1 MKKKIAS
8 LALLFVALLTL
19 TQAVAQTPADWEKL
33 NIGSTFFQVN
43 DMGRNGYYKQ
53 KPFAEL
59 MGTMGETLGPDC
71 ILAVGDIHHFWGVAS
86 TSDPLW
92 MTNYELIYSHPELML
107 PWYPAFGN
115 HEYRGNT
122 QAVLDY
128 SKVSR
133 RWMMPAR
140 YYTKVL
146 GNAKKGTV
154 RLVILDTSPLID
166 RYREETD
173 KYPDACKQDR
183 DAELQWLDGVLRS
196 AKEDWVIVAGH
207 HPVFADTPKNENERL
222 DMQHYLLPILRR
234 YHNVAIYTCGHIHN
248 FQHIRM
254 KGDAIDYIVNSSPA
268 LSRKKVSD
276 VEGTVYKSGVEGFT
290 VFSWNKQE
298 LRAYF
303 IDETGTPIH
312 TITKTK

>member
-1 MKKKIAS
+1 MKKAKS
-8 LALLFVALLTL
+8 LALLLLLVL
-19 TQAVAQTPADWEKL
+19 TTAASWAQTPADWKQL
-33 NIGSTFFQVN
+33 NLGTTFFQVN

-59 MGTMGETLGPDC
+59 MGTMAETLGPDC

-92 MTNYELIYSHPELML
+92 MTNFELIYTHPELML
-107 PWYPAFGN
+107 PWYPALGN

-128 SKVSR
+128 AHVSR

-146 GNAKKGTV
+146 GKAKKGTL
-154 RLVILDTSPLID
+154 RLIVIDTTPLID
-166 RYREETD
+166 SYRTD
-173 KYPDACKQDR
+173 SLKYPDACHQDR
-183 DAELQWLDGVLRS
+183 DAELQWLDGVLKT

-207 HPVFADTPKNENERL
+207 HPVYADTPKSGNERA
-222 DMQHYLLPILRR
+222 DMQRYLLPVLRK
-234 YHNVAIYTCGHIHN
+234 YNNVDVYTCGHIHN
-248 FQHIRM
+248 FQHIRHH
-254 KGDAIDYIVNSSPA
+254 DDPIDYIVSSSPA
-268 LSRKKVSD
+268 LSRKAVGD
-276 VEGTVYKSGVEGFT
+276 VEGTLFKSGKEGFT
-290 VFSWNKQE
+290 VFSWNKKE

-312 TITKTK
+312 TVKRTK

>member
-1 MKKKIAS
+1 MNIKKHIAS
-8 LALLFVALLTL
+8 LALLCIALTVA
-19 TQAVAQTPADWEKL
+19 AQTPADWEKL
-33 NIGSTFFQVN
+33 NVGETFFQVN

-59 MGTMGETLGPDC
+59 MGKMGETLGPDC

-86 TSDPLW
+86 VNDPLW
-92 MTNYELIYSHPELML
+92 MTNYELIYAHPELMI

-128 SKVSR
+128 AHVSR

-146 GNAKKGTV
+146 GDSKKGTV
-154 RLVILDTSPLID
+154 RLIILDTSPLIN
-166 RYREETD
+166 RYREESA

-183 DAELQWLDGVLRS
+183 EAELAWLAETLKN
-196 AKEDWVIVAGH
+196 AHEDWVIVAGH
-207 HPVFADTPKNENERL
+207 HPIFADTPKTENERL
-222 DMQHYLLPILRR
+222 DMQQYVLPILKKSRK
-234 YHNVAIYTCGHIHN
+234 VDIYTCGHIHN

-254 KGDAIDYIVNSSPA
+254 PGDQCDYIVNSSPA
-268 LSRKKVSD
+268 LSRKKVNNVD
-276 VEGTVYKSGVEGFT
+276 GTVFKSGAEGFT
-290 VFSWNKQE
+290 VFSWNKHE
-298 LRAYF
+298 LRAYM

-312 TITKTK
+312 TITRTK

>member
-1 MKKKIAS
+1 MNIKKHIAS
-8 LALLFVALLTL
+8 LALLCIALTVA
-19 TQAVAQTPADWEKL
+19 AQTPADWEKL
-33 NIGSTFFQVN
+33 NVGETFFQVN

-59 MGTMGETLGPDC
+59 MGKMGETLGPDC

-86 TSDPLW
+86 VNDPLW
-92 MTNYELIYSHPELML
+92 MTNYELIYSHPELMI

-128 SKVSR
+128 AHVSR

-146 GNAKKGTV
+146 GDSKKGTV
-154 RLVILDTSPLID
+154 RLIILDTSPLIN
-166 RYREETD
+166 RYREESA

-183 DAELQWLDGVLRS
+183 EAELAWLAETLKN
-196 AKEDWVIVAGH
+196 AHEDWVIVAGH
-207 HPVFADTPKNENERL
+207 HPIFADTPKTENERL
-222 DMQHYLLPILRR
+222 DMQQYVLPILKKSRK
-234 YHNVAIYTCGHIHN
+234 VDIYTCGHIHN

-254 KGDAIDYIVNSSPA
+254 PGDQCDYIVNSSPA
-268 LSRKKVSD
+268 LSRKKVNNVD
-276 VEGTVYKSGVEGFT
+276 GTVFKSGAEGFT
-290 VFSWNKQE
+290 VFSWNKHE
-298 LRAYF
+298 LRAYM

-312 TITKTK
+312 TITRTK

>member
-1 MKKKIAS
+1 MNIKKHLFS
-8 LALLFVALLTL
+8 LALLFIALATF
-19 TQAVAQTPADWEKL
+19 AQTPADWEKL
-33 NIGSTFFQVN
+33 NIGETFFQVN

-59 MGTMGETLGPDC
+59 LGKMGEALGPDC

-86 TSDPLW
+86 VNDPLW
-92 MTNYELIYSHPELML
+92 MTNYELIYSHPELMI
-107 PWYPAFGN
+107 PWYPAYGN

-128 SKVSR
+128 AKVSR

-146 GNAKKGTV
+146 GDSIDGSV
-154 RLVILDTSPLID
+154 RLIILDTSPLIN
-166 RYREETD
+166 RYREESA

-183 DAELQWLDGVLRS
+183 EAELAWLAETLKN
-196 AKEDWVIVAGH
+196 AHEDWIIVAGH
-207 HPVFADTPKNENERL
+207 HPIYADTPKTENERL
-222 DMQHYLLPILRR
+222 DMQQFVLPILKKSRK
-234 YHNVAIYTCGHIHN
+234 VDIYTCGHIHN

-254 KGDAIDYIVNSSPA
+254 RGDNCDYIVNSSPA
-268 LSRKKVSD
+268 LSRKKVNA
-276 VEGTVYKSGVEGFT
+276 VKGTVFKSGAEGFT
-290 VFSWNKQE
+290 IFSWNKKE
-298 LRAYF
+298 LRAYM

-312 TITKTK
+312 TITRTK

>member
-1 MKKKIAS
+1 MNIKKHIAS
-8 LALLFVALLTL
+8 LALLCIALTVA
-19 TQAVAQTPADWEKL
+19 AQTPADWEKL
-33 NIGSTFFQVN
+33 NVGETFFQVN

-59 MGTMGETLGPDC
+59 MGKMGETLGPDC

-86 TSDPLW
+86 VNDPLW
-92 MTNYELIYSHPELML
+92 MTNYELIYAHPELMI

-128 SKVSR
+128 AHVSR

-146 GNAKKGTV
+146 GDSKKGTV
-154 RLVILDTSPLID
+154 RLIILDTSPLIN
-166 RYREETD
+166 RYREESA

-183 DAELQWLDGVLRS
+183 EAELAWLAETLKN
-196 AKEDWVIVAGH
+196 AHEDWVIVAGH
-207 HPVFADTPKNENERL
+207 HPIFADTPKTENERL
-222 DMQHYLLPILRR
+222 DMQQYVLPILKKSRK
-234 YHNVAIYTCGHIHN
+234 VDIYTCGHIHN

-254 KGDAIDYIVNSSPA
+254 RGDQCDYIVNSSPA
-268 LSRKKVSD
+268 LSRKKVNNVD
-276 VEGTVYKSGVEGFT
+276 GTVFKSGAEGFT
-290 VFSWNKQE
+290 VFSWNKHE
-298 LRAYF
+298 LRAYM

-312 TITKTK
+312 TITRTK